1 MKLYK
6 KLGLGIVGFIV
17 LLILS
22 FFGLLAHFNLNH
34 FRAVKAQERH
44 LAALSA
50 HYGGAYQPVNEN
62 AFSDIPASELS
73 ELRLNDVRFLATH
86 NSYKQYGSAP
96 GKLMIRLFTNQN
108 EANALRYAHKQ
119 LTNQLESGIRSFEI
133 DVRLR
138 GTTFEAV
145 HVPLVDNMSNL
156 INLEKGFRELK
167 LFSDH
172 NPKHFPIITLIEF
185 KDDWTF
191 LDPKIRKIGD
201 TEFSDF
207 DRILKE
213 VFGDKLYR
221 PADFLA
227 ATGANSISEAVRKG
241 WPTIESMMGKFI
253 FIVHSGDFAK
263 RYYAMDTT
271 LTGQQMFIA
280 GGADAL
286 SASFIL
292 HNNPNVAE
300 IRALI
305 DKGFIVRTRMDENLV
320 RDDERMRRAMDSGA
334 QILSSDFTIS
344 RADSNAP
351 YTWLNNEGITITK
364 VEPF

>member
-1 MKLYK
+1 M
-6 KLGLGIVGFIV
+6 GFIV
-17 LLILS
+17 LLILT

-34 FRAVKAQERH
+34 SRAVKAQERH
-44 LAALSA
+44 LATLSA
-50 HYGGAYQPVNEN
+50 HYGSAYQPVDEN
-62 AFSDIPASELS
+62 TFTDIPASELS
-73 ELRLNDVRFLATH
+73 KLRLNDVRFLATH
-86 NSYKQYGSAP
+86 NSYKQYGSAS
-96 GKLMIRLFTNQN
+96 GKLMIRLATNKN
-108 EANALRYAHKQ
+108 EANALRYAYKQ
-119 LTNQLESGIRSFEI
+119 LTNQLEDGIRSFEI

-138 GTTFEAV
+138 GTTFESL

-201 TEFSDF
+201 AEFSDF

-213 VFGDKLYR
+213 VFGEKLFR

-227 ATGANSISEAVRKG
+227 ATGAKSLPDAVRAG

-263 RYYAMDTT
+263 RY
-271 LTGQQMFIA
+271 F
-280 GGADAL
+280 
-286 SASFIL
+286 
-292 HNNPNVAE
+292 
-300 IRALI
+300 
-305 DKGFIVRTRMDENLV
+305 
-320 RDDERMRRAMDSGA
+320 AMDSGA
-334 QILSSDFTIS
+334 QILSSDLTIG
-344 RADSNAP
+344 RADSNVP
-351 YTWLNNEGITITK
+351 YTWLNNEGITVTK
-364 VEPF
+364 VDNKDE